1 MKLHPANRLALWFW
15 LASLL
20 PWLERQLLFAIVILI
35 GLFALLFARTRFLRA
50 LPRLRWLLLAMG
62 AVYGWTTPGQYLWSG
77 WFSPTY
83 EGLWLGGAQ
92 IARLF
97 AVMASLQILLT
108 KMDRPAIFAGLHVLA
123 GPFDWLGLSRNR
135 MALRLTLTLEMME
148 NLLEERRPFR
158 HLMHELQETHHAERR
173 VALPVNAMSPV
184 QRLFL
189 LGVLGSIVLTLWFGG
204 FGLWE

>member
-35 GLFALLFARTRFLRA
+35 GLFALAFARTRFLRA

-62 AVYGWTTPGQYLWSG
+62 AIYGWTTPGQYLWSG
-77 WFSPTY
+77 WFSPTR
-83 EGLWLGGAQ
+83 EGLWLGLAQ

-123 GPFDWLGLSRNR
+123 KPFDWLGLSRNR
-135 MALRLTLTLEMME
+135 MALRQTLTLEMME
-148 NLLEERRPFR
+148 NLLEERRPLR
-158 HLMHELQETHHAERR
+158 HLMHELQETHHAERS
-173 VALPVNAMSPV
+173 VALPVSVMSFG
-184 QRLFL
+184 QKLFL
-189 LGVLGSIVLTLWFGG
+189 LGVLGGIVLTLWFGG
-204 FGLWE
+204 FGLWG